1 MKLLDSQIRP
11 RASGLPGGA
20 SSFPVENTATCG
32 RGRASTATWPA
43 AASSPSGAGPSL
55 LPAASSG
62 SPGTAS
68 PPARR
73 IAAPGVT
80 AALIATRAV
89 PPSVSSTGTT
99 ASAPAGSGAPVVIRR
114 QLPGASSCSRVSP
127 AVTSPVTGRS
137 TGESAVAAATSA
149 ARTA

>member
-11 RASGLPGGA
+11 RTSGVPGA
-20 SSFPVENTATCG
+20 VSSFPVENTATRG
-32 RGRASTATWPA
+32 RGRPSTEAWPA
-43 AASSPSGAGPSL
+43 AASRPSGAGPSL
-55 LPAASSG
+55 VPAASSA
-62 SPGTAS
+62 SPGAAS

-73 IAAPGVT
+73 IESPART
-80 AALIATRAV
+80 ATPIATRAA

-114 QLPGASSCSRVSP
+114 QLPGASVCSLVSP
-127 AVTSPVTGRS
+127 AVTSPATGS
-137 TGESAVAAATSA
+137 MTGASLVAVAMSA